1 MKIFPSKTAW
11 RAFLILF
18 FGFVTILLA
27 SLFVSNAIWQI
38 AQHHQPDFTQKIHKV
53 VQIYNRVNLSV
64 KDKKPR
70 LINLADN
77 HNIRAHL
84 TNHPTKMAQ
93 QFLKPTEAQII
104 QWFRAHPK
112 SRRIALKL
120 ENGKWLN
127 IIITSSRQ
135 HLWWAFFGFGLLAI
149 ILIVLI
155 ILLSAWA
162 VKRVAAPL
170 SDVAKAAK
178 HLGVDINMPLLAKTN
193 NPEINE
199 VIDAFNQVQ
208 TRIRKMINDRT
219 QMLAAISHDLRT
231 PITRLKLRAE
241 SFEDAAQHGKI
252 IADLQEMEDMITSVL
267 LFARED
273 ACNEVLEKFD
283 LNALLGSLCD
293 DLIDAGFDVIYQ
305 SEVGRMPFFGC
316 ISTLKRA
323 FANLI
328 NNAVKYGQIAEVFL
342 KQKDNL
348 VTIEIRDNGPGIPE
362 ADLLKVFEPFYR
374 VDQSRS
380 RKTGGTGLGL
390 TIARDTII
398 AHDGEIVLMNL
409 PGGGFKVIV
418 TLPLEG

>member
-11 RAFLILF
+11 RTFLILF
-18 FGFVTILLA
+18 FGFVVILLA

-38 AQHHQPDFTQKIHKV
+38 AQHHQPDSTQKIHKI
-53 VQIYNRVNLSV
+53 VQIYSRVERSL

-77 HNIRAHL
+77 NNIRAHI
-84 TNHPTKMAQ
+84 TNHPSKTAQ
-93 QFLKPTEAQII
+93 QFLKPTEEQIL
-104 QWFRAHPK
+104 QWFKVNPK
-112 SRRIALKL
+112 SNRIALQL

-127 IIITSSRQ
+127 VTIMSSRQ
-135 HLWWAFFGFGLLAI
+135 HLWWAFIGFGLLAI
-149 ILIVLI
+149 ILMALI

-162 VKRVAAPL
+162 VRRVAAPL

-199 VIDAFNQVQ
+199 VVDAFNQVQ

-241 SFEDAAQHGKI
+241 SFEDVAQHDKI

-267 LFARED
+267 LFSRED

-293 DLIDAGFDVIYQ
+293 DLIDAGFDVNYQ

-316 ISTLKRA
+316 IGTLKRA

-328 NNAVKYGQIAEVFL
+328 NNAVKYGQSAEVVL

-348 VTIEIRDNGPGIPE
+348 ATIEIRDSGPGIPE

-398 AHDGEIVLMNL
+398 AHNGEIVLMNL
-409 PGGGFKVIV
+409 SGGGFKVIV

>member
-1 MKIFPSKTAW
+1 MKIFPGKTAW
-11 RAFLILF
+11 QTFLILF
-18 FGFVTILLA
+18 FGFIIILLA
-27 SLFVSNAIWQI
+27 ALFVSNAIWQI
-38 AQHHQPDFTQKIHKV
+38 AQRHQPDFTQKIHKV
-53 VQIYNRVNLSV
+53 VQIYDRVKLSF

-70 LINLADN
+70 LIKVTDSQR
-77 HNIRAHL
+77 IRAHL
-84 TNHPTKMAQ
+84 ANHPAKMAQ
-93 QFLKPTEAQII
+93 QFLKPTEVQII
-104 QWFRAHPK
+104 QWFKAHPG

-127 IIITSSRQ
+127 IVIIPSRR
-135 HLWWAFFGFGLLAI
+135 HLWWAFAGFGLLAI
-149 ILIVLI
+149 ILIALV
-155 ILLSAWA
+155 ILLCAWA
-162 VKRVAAPL
+162 VKRLAVPL

-199 VIDAFNQVQ
+199 IIDAFNQVQ

-241 SFEDAAQHGKI
+241 SFEDAAQHDKM

-283 LNALLGSLCD
+283 LNALLESLCD
-293 DLIDAGFDVIYQ
+293 DLIDAGFDVSYQ
-305 SEVGRMPFFGC
+305 SSITRLPFFGC
-316 ISTLKRA
+316 IGTLKRA

-328 NNAVKYGQIAEVFL
+328 NNAVKYGKQAEVSL

-348 VTIEIRDNGPGIPE
+348 ATIEIIDNGPGIPE

-398 AHDGEIVLMNL
+398 AHNGEIVLMNL

-418 TLPLEG
+418 TLPLEA